1 MPKYIYKCLSCNQ
14 DFEIYH
20 SMSEIIDE
28 CIICEAR
35 TVQRIPSL
43 SFTTVN
49 NNKSGQL
56 VKDYLEENR
65 ASVLEQKRKLKESYD
80 G

>member
-1 MPKYIYKCLSCNQ
+1 
-14 DFEIYH
+14 
-20 SMSEIIDE
+20 MSEIIDE
-28 CIICEAR
+28 CITCEAK

-43 SFTTVN
+43 SFTTVSG
-49 NNKSGQL
+49 NKSGQL
-56 VKDYLEENR
+56 VKDYIEDTK